1 VTAQTTALT
10 HVPVAADLR
19 WTRLWIGW
27 IGLFFAL
34 ELPPLFR
41 GRPQDTL
48 SDHVWAWFGIPHH
61 PAPERS
67 VRVRRLALLT
77 FLAWLCS
84 HFLTGDQV

>member
-10 HVPVAADLR
+10 HVPVAADPR
-19 WTRLWIGW
+19 WTRLWLAW

-61 PAPERS
+61 PSPPGGIRA
-67 VRVRRLALLT
+67 RRLVLLT

-84 HFLTGDQV
+84 HFLTGDEV